1 MFDEE
6 ESKSPLNSQ
15 QWYEAKNASNAAHQ
29 KSMEDNNNNNHMYEE
44 EDEKWDPL
52 KRKGYLHENWEPQI
66 DTTDPKDI
74 MEQIHRTALLQ
85 KINTVRQ
92 AIIASPLDISPNG
105 LSPNLCLQSLA
116 GLREQLE
123 EGAQPR
129 KRTLLILNKWW
140 REFKDVA

>member
-6 ESKSPLNSQ
+6 ESKSPLNPQ
-15 QWYEAKNASNAAHQ
+15 QWYEATNAKNALHP
-29 KSMEDNNNNNHMYEE
+29 
-44 EDEKWDPL
+44 DPT
-52 KRKGYLHENWEPQI
+52 EV
-66 DTTDPKDI
+66 

-140 REFKDVA
+140 REFKQIS

>member
-1 MFDEE
+1 MHD
-6 ESKSPLNSQ
+6 
-15 QWYEAKNASNAAHQ
+15 
-29 KSMEDNNNNNHMYEE
+29 E
-44 EDEKWDPL
+44 EDETWDPL
-52 KRKGYLHENWEPQI
+52 QRKGYLHENWASLRSKGSR
-66 DTTDPKDI
+66 TKDI

-140 REFKDVA
+140 RDFKDVA